1 MLATDGQI
9 GWLGPAEEA
18 PDPGPGVEVVD
29 AGGTTAVAGL
39 VDAHRHLTLPG
50 GAHWIDRAADPT
62 PRLLATAEDNARLLG
77 QAGVR
82 WARDVGAPVRDG
94 RALSLTVRER
104 WRGRPGDPCV
114 RVAGGWLARTGSLPA
129 GCRSSQRRG
138 PAPGRRPRPARG
150 RRRPGQAV
158 PGRPDRDSSPL
169 APPTRSTSR
178 SRPSMPAGA
187 TVTTPSSLLP
197 GPRSPPGRCLEHG
210 FRLEPGLARV
220 MTAAGDGPGGDPGRA
235 GVLEQLRGDH
245 PAGPPG
251 LGRGR
256 AGLAERREAAQ
267 ASVRSWPMGRGCC
280 FAPGPTS
287 AAAGCGHRGWLLGE
301 PGAGVLAEGPGRLPA
316 GPPRPPVRTRGQ
328 GGGVA
333 HQLATPHP

>member
-1 MLATDGQI
+1 M
-9 GWLGPAEEA
+9 
-18 PDPGPGVEVVD
+18 
-29 AGGTTAVAGL
+29 
-39 VDAHRHLTLPG
+39 VDAHSHLTLPG
-50 GAHWIDRAADPT
+50 GSHWIDRAGDPT
-62 PRLLATAEDNARLLG
+62 DRLLATAEDNARLLR

-187 TVTTPSSLLP
+187 AVTTPSSRLP
-197 GPRSPPGRCLEHG
+197 GARAAAAGSMPGARVPAGARPGPGHGRRWGRPWWRPWPCWSPGTASGRPPGWAA
-210 FRLEPGLARV
+210 LAS
-220 MTAAGDGPGGDPGRA
+220 A
-235 GVLEQLRGDH
+235 E
-245 PAGPPG
+245 
-251 LGRGR
+251 GR

-267 ASVRSWPMGRGCC
+267 ASVRSWPMGRGAALRRDRLRRRLAAVTGGGCWASP
-280 FAPGPTS
+280 APVSWP
-287 AAAGCGHRGWLLGE
+287 R
-301 PGAGVLAEGPGRLPA
+301 GPG
-316 GPPRPPVRTRGQ
+316 
-328 GGGVA
+328 
-333 HQLATPHP
+333 

>member
-1 MLATDGQI
+1 MAFLAS
-9 GWLGPAEEA
+9 LGVPPGCAHQVSSRTRQARQGGMVSPA
-18 PDPGPGVEVVD
+18 
-29 AGGTTAVAGL
+29 
-39 VDAHRHLTLPG
+39 
-50 GAHWIDRAADPT
+50 IT
-62 PRLLATAEDNARLLG
+62 PARPLR
-77 QAGVR
+77 Q
-82 WARDVGAPVRDG
+82 G
-94 RALSLTVRER
+94 RAGS
-104 WRGRPGDPCV
+104 PCV

-187 TVTTPSSLLP
+187 AVTTPSSRLP
-197 GPRSPPGRCLEHG
+197 GARAAAAGSMPGARVPAGARPGPGHGRRWGRPWWRPWSCWSPGTASGRPPGWAA
-210 FRLEPGLARV
+210 LAS
-220 MTAAGDGPGGDPGRA
+220 A
-235 GVLEQLRGDH
+235 E
-245 PAGPPG
+245 
-251 LGRGR
+251 GR